1 MNNRHSEL
9 IDLISDPICLLLMKR
24 DGVQPL
30 VVLRLMK
37 SVRPRITQDPCPEHS
52 MAA

>member
-1 MNNRHSEL
+1 MNDRHSEL

-37 SVRPRITQDPCPEHS
+37 SVRPRVALDTCRERS

>member
-1 MNNRHSEL
+1 MNDRHSQL

-37 SVRPRITQDPCPEHS
+37 SVRPRIARDTRRVCS

>member
-1 MNNRHSEL
+1 MNDRRNQL

-30 VVLRLMK
+30 TVLRLMK
-37 SVRPRITQDPCPEHS
+37 SVRPRIAHDIRQERSP
-52 MAA
+52 AA